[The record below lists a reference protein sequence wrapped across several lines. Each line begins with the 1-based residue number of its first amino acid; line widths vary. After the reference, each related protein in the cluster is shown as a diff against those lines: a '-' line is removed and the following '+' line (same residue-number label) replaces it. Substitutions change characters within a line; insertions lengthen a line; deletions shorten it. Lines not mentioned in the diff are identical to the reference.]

1 MKIAALVM
9 LPAGVVTDI
18 GPLVAP
24 LGTVATISVV
34 ELSVKF
40 ALTPL
45 KRTADGLM
53 KFVPVI
59 VTLVPATPFEGVKPA
74 MVGAEVA
81 APLIANDCEILKK
94 MLPMASTFTRAL
106 EPGVPGIVTVS
117 DPSLD
122 VLLARIIGK
131 VEPPSVERLILTL
144 AQLTGALF
152 VLATVQVTVCVE
164 AVGQLVEEV
173 G

>member
-1 MKIAALVM
+1 VKIAALVI
-9 LPAGVVTDI
+9 LPEGVVTDI

-45 KRTADGLM
+45 NRTAEGLI

-59 VTLVPATPFEGVKPA
+59 VTLVPATPLAGVKPV
-74 MVGAEVA
+74 MVGVA
-81 APLIANDCEILKK
+81 LDEPLTANDCEILKK
-94 MLPMASTFTRAL
+94 ILPMASTFIRAVEL
-106 EPGVPGIVTVS
+106 GVPGMVTVS
-117 DPSLD
+117 DPSLR

-131 VEPPSVERLILTL
+131 VVPPSVERLILTL